1 MIRRPPRATRT
12 DTLFPSTTL
21 FRSIDGDRHLL
32 RLRGQLGQRMPCVV
46 GQPLRLLTVAFRR
59 EGNRTADLDEEFRDA
74 GANAGDQL
82 VEFRQTLAALAIQ
95 LAYVQ
100 MQDAGARVVAIDRLL
115 DLLLDRK
122 STRLNSSH
130 S

>member
-59 EGNRTADLDEEFRDA
+59 EGNRTADLDDEFRDA

-95 LAYVQ
+95 LAYV
-100 MQDAGARVVAIDRLL
+100 
-115 DLLLDRK
+115 DRK
-122 STRLNSSH
+122 SVVQGKSVSGRVDIGGRGIMYKKTDA
-130 S
+130 

>member
-1 MIRRPPRATRT
+1 
-12 DTLFPSTTL
+12 
-21 FRSIDGDRHLL
+21 
-32 RLRGQLGQRMPCVV
+32 MPCVV

-115 DLLLDRK
+115 DLLFHRHRSEEHTSELQSLMRI
-122 STRLNSSH
+122 SYAVF
-130 S
+130 